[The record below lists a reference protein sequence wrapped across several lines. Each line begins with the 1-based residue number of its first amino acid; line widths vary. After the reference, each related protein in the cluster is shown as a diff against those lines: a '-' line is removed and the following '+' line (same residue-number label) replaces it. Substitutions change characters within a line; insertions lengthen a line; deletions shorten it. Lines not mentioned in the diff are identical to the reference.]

1 VLRSNDSTPRSHDA
15 AGARVPARKVQVTT
29 IVAGV
34 PTTKPRFAVSM
45 ITPFDSSG
53 AVDEDAL
60 RSHLHRIADAGLEMW
75 LVSSGTGEANVLSDA
90 EVDRIVEI
98 AVAEVGDR
106 ARVFA
111 MGCEPRSAP
120 QEIAWANRMADLGIQ
135 AVQIGP
141 LEPGHSYR
149 PTDDDLR
156 SFYDDVLAGVSVPC
170 YLASH
175 MSVGYQVPPRILA
188 DAARAHEHAAG
199 FAICHLDNFP
209 YVTRLLSLADGK
221 PVLLGSPFQTLEG
234 LACGAAGTISS
245 MDAFVAPHLYG
256 QLADAWVAGD
266 LDGVVGSFST
276 AVGLFNR
283 IFAAGGLVVLK
294 AVLDQLGLRGG
305 PPRAPRQPASERV
318 LKMAAAIVADYG
330 LVP

>member
-1 VLRSNDSTPRSHDA
+1 MPMA
-15 AGARVPARKVQVTT
+15 
-29 IVAGV
+29 
-34 PTTKPRFAVSM
+34 KPRFAVSM
-45 ITPFDSSG
+45 ITPFDASG

-60 RSHLHRIADAGLEMW
+60 RRHLHRIADAELEMW
-75 LVSSGTGEANVLSDA
+75 LVSSGTGEANVLSDD
-90 EVDRIVEI
+90 EVDRIV
-98 AVAEVGDR
+98 ALSVAEVGHR

-111 MGCEPRSAP
+111 MGCEPRSAA
-120 QEIAWANRMADLGIQ
+120 QEIAWANRMADVGVQ

-149 PTDDDLR
+149 PSDDDLR
-156 SFYDDVLAGVSVPC
+156 AFYDDVLTGVSIPC

-188 DAARAHEHAAG
+188 DAARAHGHAAG

-209 YVTRLLSLADGK
+209 YVTRLLALADDK

-234 LACGAAGTISS
+234 LACGAAGAISS
-245 MDAFVAPHLYG
+245 MDAFVAPELYG
-256 QLADAWVAGD
+256 RLADAWVAGD
-266 LDGVVGSFST
+266 LATVVDSFST

-294 AVLDQLGLRGG
+294 AVLDRMGLGGG
-305 PPRAPRQPASERV
+305 PPRPPRQPASERV
-318 LKMAAAIVADYG
+318 LRAAASIVDDYG
-330 LVP
+330 LLP

>member
-1 VLRSNDSTPRSHDA
+1 
-15 AGARVPARKVQVTT
+15 
-29 IVAGV
+29 
-34 PTTKPRFAVSM
+34 M
-45 ITPFDSSG
+45 ITPFDDAG
-53 AVDEDAL
+53 EIDEEAL
-60 RSHLHRIADAGLEMW
+60 RAHLHRIADAGLEMW
-75 LVSSGTGEANVLSDA
+75 LVSSGTGEANVLSDD
-90 EVDRIVEI
+90 EVDRIVTI

-106 ARVFA
+106 ARLFA
-111 MGCEPRSAP
+111 MGGEPRCAA
-120 QEIAWANRMADLGIQ
+120 QEIAWANRMADLGVH
-135 AVQIGP
+135 AVQVGP

-156 SFYDDVLAGVSVPC
+156 AFYDDVLAGVSVPC

-188 DAARAHEHAAG
+188 DAARAHEHTVG

-209 YVTRLLSLADGK
+209 YVTRLLGLADGK

-245 MDAFVAPHLYG
+245 MDAFVAPRLYG

-266 LDGVVGSFST
+266 LPAVVESFST

-283 IFAAGGLVVLK
+283 IFSAGGLVVLK
-294 AVLDQLGLRGG
+294 AVLDHLGLQGG
-305 PPRAPRQPASERV
+305 PSRSPRQPASERV
-318 LKMAAAIVADYG
+318 LRTAAAIVDDYG
-330 LVP
+330 LTR

>member
-1 VLRSNDSTPRSHDA
+1 
-15 AGARVPARKVQVTT
+15 
-29 IVAGV
+29 
-34 PTTKPRFAVSM
+34 M
-45 ITPFDSSG
+45 ITPFDASG
-53 AVDEDAL
+53 AIDEGAL
-60 RSHLHRIADAGLEMW
+60 RRHLQRIADAGLEMW
-75 LVSSGTGEANVLSDA
+75 LVSSGTGEANVLSDD
-90 EVDRIVEI
+90 EIDRVVRI

-111 MGCEPRSAP
+111 MGCEPRSAG
-120 QEIAWANRMADLGIQ
+120 QEIAWANRMSDLGVQ
-135 AVQIGP
+135 AVQVGP

-156 SFYDDVLAGVSVPC
+156 AFYDDVLAEVSIPC

-188 DAARAHEHAAG
+188 DAARAHEHAVG

-209 YVTRLLSLADGK
+209 YVTRLLALSDGK

-245 MDAFVAPHLYG
+245 MDAFVAPELYG
-256 QLADAWVAGD
+256 RLADAWVADD
-266 LDGVVGSFST
+266 LAGVVDSFST

-283 IFAAGGLVVLK
+283 IFSAGGLVVLK
-294 AVLDQLGLRGG
+294 AVLDQLGLGGG
-305 PPRAPRQPASERV
+305 PPRPPRQPASERV
-318 LKMAAAIVADYG
+318 LRTATAIVDEYG
-330 LVP
+330 LRP